1 MKKISIANIRVNG
14 GTQSRAGINRDVVSD
29 YAEAM
34 QDGAEF
40 PPLVVFFDGSTYW
53 LADGFHR
60 YEAASQAQQW
70 EVMADIRQGTQ
81 RDAILHSVGANASH
95 GLRRTNDDK
104 RRAVMTLLNDE
115 TWATWTDREIARQ
128 CGVSAPLVASV
139 RKNFTVNSYSEKPRT
154 YTTRHGTEAQMDTS
168 NIGKAKP
175 VEQPEAEEQGQP
187 AAASGEEP
195 EERPERADAQPNA
208 EPERAE
214 PQPEPDPYGYAKLSE
229 DALIDTAN
237 GLRADLDEAKA
248 EVTSL
253 KTERDR
259 LKSENE
265 EIANATD
272 LGPTVSKLTKQ
283 IATIKGSRDDALAE
297 KARLQRQVNAQ
308 KAEIEKLKKSLER
321 QEIAL

>member
-1 MKKISIANIRVNG
+1 MKKISLANIRVNG
-14 GTQSRAGINRDVVSD
+14 GTQSRAGINDDVVSD

-34 QDGAEF
+34 QEGAEF

-104 RRAVMTLLNDE
+104 RRAVLTLLNDE
-115 TWATWTDREIARQ
+115 KWGAWTDREIARQ
-128 CGVSAPLVASV
+128 CSVSHPFVAKLREGVTG
-139 RKNFTVNSYSEKPRT
+139 NITSEPRS

-168 NIGKAKP
+168 KIGKAKP

-187 AAASGEEP
+187 AAASGDESETKPEPVEEHPEPEP
-195 EERPERADAQPNA
+195 EETAL
-208 EPERAE
+208 
-214 PQPEPDPYGYAKLSE
+214 QPEPDPYGYAKLSD
-229 DALIDTAN
+229 DALLDTAN

-248 EVTSL
+248 DL
-253 KTERDR
+253 KSVKAERDQ
-259 LKSENE
+259 LKSEKE
-265 EIANATD
+265 ELANATD

-283 IATIKGSRDDALAE
+283 IATIKGTRDDALAE

-308 KAEIEKLKKSLER
+308 KAEIDKLKKSLER